1 MDVSRINP
9 KIYRFP
15 YGYDNFK
22 RELEDGIQAA
32 NEIDAW
38 PWLKNY
44 RPSDYENI
52 DKFDSKLKYAHHHSG
67 GSHAF
72 MMRLLEYIANHG
84 FDEFVLFMNTYRPL
98 TDKEAKYEA
107 IAEEVRAEIRA
118 EEANANA
125 RPPTPVP
132 PPVSQIIDQA
142 NTGGSVEVLT
152 SAPIVELPEKV
163 TREQMLAETND
174 NMSLNDQLKSI
185 AKFKDV
191 PMTYAE
197 MRSRY
202 G

>member
-1 MDVSRINP
+1 MDVSRINRKGFP
-9 KIYRFP
+9 FP

-22 RELEDGIQAA
+22 TELEDGIQAA
-32 NEIDAW
+32 NEIEAW

-52 DKFDSKLKYAHHHSG
+52 DKFDSKLKYADHHSD
-67 GSHAF
+67 GSHTF
-72 MMRLLEYIANHG
+72 MMRSLEYIANHG
-84 FDEFVLFMNTYRPL
+84 FDEFVLFMNNHKI
-98 TDKEAKYEA
+98 D
-107 IAEEVRAEIRA
+107 
-118 EEANANA
+118 A

-142 NTGGSVEVLT
+142 NTRDAVEVLT

-163 TREQMLAETND
+163 TREQMLAETNN
-174 NMSLNDQLKSI
+174 NMSLDDQLKSI
-185 AKFKDV
+185 AKFKDI